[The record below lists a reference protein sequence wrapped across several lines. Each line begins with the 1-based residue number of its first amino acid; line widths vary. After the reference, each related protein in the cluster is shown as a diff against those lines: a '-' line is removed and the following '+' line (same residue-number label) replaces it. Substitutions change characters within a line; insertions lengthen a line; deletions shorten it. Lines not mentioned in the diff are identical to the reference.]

1 MELTS
6 ALEKIAQDQAG
17 DAFYRLESEPS
28 CTDDF
33 RFFVNADYIT
43 LVVSVKSMGEGVV
56 SRTFASHPIVTTTE
70 AYRELISFCN
80 ALNRLE
86 EQSLGKFVVN
96 GYNLTYQSYCPEAI
110 LEADPKKAQKFLFV
124 EGVRLWSSLAM
135 AILLVSRAQWS
146 SRKAEGYVREI
157 YHRGIPDYDGVPRAR

>member
-1 MELTS
+1 
-6 ALEKIAQDQAG
+6 
-17 DAFYRLESEPS
+17 
-28 CTDDF
+28 
-33 RFFVNADYIT
+33 
-43 LVVSVKSMGEGVV
+43 MGEGVV
-56 SRTFASHPIVTTTE
+56 SHTFASHPIVTTTE

-86 EQSLGKFVVN
+86 EQSLGKFVVD

>member
-6 ALEKIAQDQAG
+6 ALEKIVQDQAG

-43 LVVSVKSMGEGVV
+43 LIVSVKSMGEGVV
-56 SRTFASHPIVTTTE
+56 SRSFASHPIVTATE

-86 EQSLGKFVVN
+86 EQS
-96 GYNLTYQSYCPEAI
+96 
-110 LEADPKKAQKFLFV
+110 
-124 EGVRLWSSLAM
+124 
-135 AILLVSRAQWS
+135 
-146 SRKAEGYVREI
+146 
-157 YHRGIPDYDGVPRAR
+157 